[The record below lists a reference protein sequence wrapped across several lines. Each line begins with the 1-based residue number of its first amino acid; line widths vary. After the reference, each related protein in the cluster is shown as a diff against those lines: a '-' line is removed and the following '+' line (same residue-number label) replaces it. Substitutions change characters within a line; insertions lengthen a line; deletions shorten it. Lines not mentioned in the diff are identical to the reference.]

1 MRFTITPLV
10 TSVLLTLSFPSQ
22 AQIMNQNVSS
32 FDWVY
37 DSQTV
42 SGMSLDKRA
51 LLGGVV
57 TSSSQVNLS
66 AQVSGDV
73 LSVNGREGDM
83 FKKGAIIVTLK
94 QESIKVQRD
103 SAYAE
108 IVSAIEA
115 LRNAGV
121 QYSQSIVSP
130 NSGEMLGGVPGML
143 SIFTD
148 PMLKISGQGNP
159 EFDKFANRTS
169 RYTTYQQ
176 AKNKLTQAKNNLK
189 QIESRLKDANVSAPF
204 NGVIVTKSINEGDVV
219 KPGQILLKF
228 ANIKKLQVEVNIPSR
243 LVKSLKLNKNYRVK
257 LDIANIVVDAKL
269 AQIYPIADNA
279 KHSVKVKLDLPAN
292 IPVLPGAY
300 AEVEIFETD
309 SGVLTPVVPVV
320 AVMWSSSLPSVF
332 VISPLTNKTELR
344 FVRLGEQVG
353 SDKKSILS
361 GLKIGEKIVINPNAL
376 VIQKKL
382 LGQFKE
388 KIKILTHK
396 NSLLEVENNHLN
408 AYIVKLKADFKG
420 SNTAYKHSESSINTD
435 ETSPKLENSDHEGPL
450 SQDNYLFSFMGNFNA
465 NWIYLSIAILIVLFI
480 SIYPRTK
487 IDKQSSDPKNWI
499 KTILTK
505 KVNKSNETPKNE
517 KIDTNGLLKKEDK
530 NDL

>member
-22 AQIMNQNVSS
+22 AQIMNQNASS
-32 FDWVY
+32 FDSVY
-37 DSQTV
+37 NIQTV

-57 TSSSQVNLS
+57 MSSSQVNLS

-83 FKKGAIIVTLK
+83 FKKGAIIVTLE
-94 QESIKVQRD
+94 QESIKAQRD

-108 IVSAIEA
+108 IASANEA

-130 NSGEMLGGVPGML
+130 NSGGMLGGVPGMF
-143 SIFTD
+143 SMFTD

-169 RYTTYQQ
+169 RYTSYQQ
-176 AKNKLTQAKNNLK
+176 AKNKLTQAENNLK

-204 NGVIVTKSINEGDVV
+204 DGVIVAKSINEGDIVQ
-219 KPGQILLKF
+219 PGQILLKF
-228 ANIKKLQVEVNIPSR
+228 ANIKELQVEVNIPSR
-243 LVKSLKLNKNYRVK
+243 LVRSLKLNKNYRVK

-309 SGVLTPVVPVV
+309 SGVLTPVVPEV
-320 AVMWSSSLPSVF
+320 AVMWRSSLPSVF
-332 VISPLTNKTELR
+332 VINPLTNKTELR

-353 SDKKSILS
+353 NDKKSILS
-361 GLKIGEKIVINPNAL
+361 GLKIGEKIVTNPN
-376 VIQKKL
+376 
-382 LGQFKE
+382 
-388 KIKILTHK
+388 IL
-396 NSLLEVENNHLN
+396 
-408 AYIVKLKADFKG
+408 
-420 SNTAYKHSESSINTD
+420 
-435 ETSPKLENSDHEGPL
+435 
-450 SQDNYLFSFMGNFNA
+450 M
-465 NWIYLSIAILIVLFI
+465 I
-480 SIYPRTK
+480 SGMNI
-487 IDKQSSDPKNWI
+487 
-499 KTILTK
+499 
-505 KVNKSNETPKNE
+505 
-517 KIDTNGLLKKEDK
+517 
-530 NDL
+530 